1 MLGSLLKAISY
12 GQAPKTTF
20 AMLHPEAAFQLVKMR
35 YDLRHA
41 YAPRVS
47 ALVAL
52 LVALPLGI
60 ALGRVMER
68 DARRRSRGSSPRAR
82 SGRQAGR
89 LQPRLPAVP
98 RQQRVARPSTP
109 LVGAP

>member
-47 ALVAL
+47 ALVTL

-68 DARRRSRGSSPRAR
+68 DARRRGGDVPPRVRA
-82 SGRQAGR
+82 GRQAER
-89 LQPRLPAVP
+89 TRPPLPAVP
-98 RQQRVARPSTP
+98 RQRVARPSAP